1 MSLFFAVEWMW
12 VCVIC
17 LSYIQYWVV
26 WLHSEGSFVDL
37 SKLSVVISVYWAC
50 EVSGTWLLIA
60 VICSIPAASSSHWPT
75 ISFILSIHKSYFMT
89 VRSFSTNYTCSC
101 LDKEGKDRKYVV
113 GWRRGCFCD
122 TLSGCIW
129 FRCYGNYLLLQ
140 VFVRRFLKT
149 SSVVAKLRQKSAV
162 KKGIVSFI
170 QTIVAVVAL
179 WSSVINDLPTAS
191 VFVCQAVPRGP
202 WNCWTLYFSAGKT
215 GPRSIKVRPVTWTMT
230 LYMQWM
236 CFLVL
241 QSLRVILPEVRLGM
255 CQYLCKGHSM
265 CYAWSTTMRPW
276 VGKWG
281 KHTIFRPSK

>member
-37 SKLSVVISVYWAC
+37 SKLSVVISVYWAR

-75 ISFILSIHKSYFMT
+75 ISFLLSIHKSYFMT

-101 LDKEGKDRKYVV
+101 LDEEGKDRKYVV

-122 TLSGCIW
+122 TLSNCIW
-129 FRCYGNYLLLQ
+129 FQVLWELFIIAGMFCQEISETILSCSQTQAEKRCEERYCLIYPEDSCSGGFMEFSDQWSAHCFLCSSAKQSHAALGNAGLCIFQL
-140 VFVRRFLKT
+140 VR
-149 SSVVAKLRQKSAV
+149 
-162 KKGIVSFI
+162 
-170 QTIVAVVAL
+170 
-179 WSSVINDLPTAS
+179 
-191 VFVCQAVPRGP
+191 
-202 WNCWTLYFSAGKT
+202 T

-241 QSLRVILPEVRLGM
+241 QSLRVILPEVRLGI

-265 CYAWSTTMRPW
+265 CYALEVQPMRPW
-276 VGKWG
+276 LGMG
-281 KHTIFRPSK
+281 